1 MIYLS
6 YPSYT
11 ADMLDVL
18 ADIADLQEEAMRN
31 FRWCD
36 GPELS
41 PDEITFALTP
51 SE

>member
-1 MIYLS
+1 MIFPS

-18 ADIADLQEEAMRN
+18 ADIANAQEEAMRN

-36 GPELS
+36 SPELS
-41 PDEITFALTP
+41 PDELTFAAVP
-51 SE
+51 NE

>member
-36 GPELS
+36 SPELS
-41 PDEITFALTP
+41 PDEITFASVP
-51 SE
+51 NE